1 MSDDYGFDDAFDDS
15 FLREVDNITA
25 VASTSAAAAAG
36 QTKNIAR
43 TTSHPVTSFNKG
55 WTAAQRSVSAASGSS
70 SRAEAR
76 RLALLGLSSKPP
88 SQGLG
93 FKPIPKNAVASSSRA
108 LHPPAASGSRL
119 GRTSSG
125 PTGVQTHLNFRR
137 ENQTTKGK
145 IWDRTAFAATGR
157 KKVIKNKDALEAQ
170 KKRKRGEAFDDEEDE
185 MDEEEDDWGEPLAPD
200 PKSKVDLSYEPPK
213 HHPDLEATKTYIYPT
228 NRPKRDYQF
237 DIVMACFTDNC
248 LVALPT
254 GLGKTF
260 VAGVVMLNFY
270 RWFPTGKIVF
280 LAPTKP
286 LVNQQIEACQMTCG
300 IPSKDAAVMTGSSVS
315 AKERVKLWQERR
327 VFYCTPQTMYNDL
340 TTGRLDPRDIVLAVF
355 DEAHKA
361 SGSYAYTTILA
372 YLTAHQPHFRVLAL
386 TATPGADVP
395 KVQGVVDA
403 LHISR
408 IEIREAEDPAIS
420 KYMNEKHTE
429 QHVVPM
435 SDVIEGFRDR
445 WAVLMRPMVQKL
457 VDKGVLM
464 DRDLD
469 TKRLK
474 PFRLTA
480 KRMEISRDR
489 TSGVRWALGSLQS
502 LEQMARA
509 MTHLLEF
516 SLGMFR
522 ATLLEIA
529 GNTSQET
536 GKKVGSK
543 GNSNS
548 LRNNLEF
555 QKLLRDVEAE
565 MNLMRIGAGGRG
577 RSDAHPKMGKTL
589 ELLLAHFTQ
598 AAEDEKVHGIKND
611 TRAMV
616 FCSFRHCVLEVVD
629 MLNDHPALL
638 KATKFVG
645 QSQGKQENDKGFN
658 QKEQKKT
665 IVDFKEGKHNIL
677 VSTSIGEEGLDI
689 GEVDFVIIYDMPK
702 QSIKL
707 LQRIGRTG
715 RKRSGQVHVLMSG
728 NREDLNWDSAQ
739 QTHREIQEEIL
750 HSRNLELFED
760 VERLL
765 PVGPFPKCE
774 EKEMPVDPWDPED
787 QKRKIVATPKSKT
800 KAKDKE
806 AGAGAV
812 QRGDAIPEGA
822 ANGFRSVAE
831 LLREQGKPKR
841 KGASPVRSESGGD
854 DDVVEDEELLYGP
867 KVAKGKK
874 GKAVVEEDEEAAEP
888 KEDPTDPKVIRRK
901 KDEEERKRQESIDR
915 IGLDFFHPS
924 GPLRNGPR
932 LPDLTPPSSP
942 SPSPVRKRATH
953 PPGSPDSDSEP
964 HMQAHKLRGMGR
976 LSPATAA
983 LVGFS
988 QIDPIDLSWNDS
1000 DEEDETLVPS
1010 APPRRIGLSKSRPAS
1025 QVVTKATPLGP
1036 SRSTLDMPPPPIPAH
1051 RSSSPAG
1058 PRSVPTPGIE
1068 ATQFLVRRPVARR
1081 ARIFE
1086 TSSDKEA
1093 KSGPVDE
1100 DAVSSPFLPLRGGAA
1115 RVATVS
1121 SDPASSPVVPRRPR
1135 PKGKGKVPK
1144 AQVQQ
1149 YFDVDVEISGT
1160 DSADEPSQDEETESD
1175 RKFAGKDFA
1184 PTQAPKGYNQRAVY
1198 LAGLSTQAGSK
1209 AGLGVNPRGN
1219 PEGFLAKARRPV
1231 LVTDDERN
1239 SENEYELGSFVVQDD
1254 EDLGFDACE

>member
-1 MSDDYGFDDAFDDS
+1 MS
-15 FLREVDNITA
+15 E
-25 VASTSAAAAAG
+25 
-36 QTKNIAR
+36 
-43 TTSHPVTSFNKG
+43 
-55 WTAAQRSVSAASGSS
+55 
-70 SRAEAR
+70 
-76 RLALLGLSSKPP
+76 
-88 SQGLG
+88 
-93 FKPIPKNAVASSSRA
+93 
-108 LHPPAASGSRL
+108 
-119 GRTSSG
+119 
-125 PTGVQTHLNFRR
+125 
-137 ENQTTKGK
+137 
-145 IWDRTAFAATGR
+145 
-157 KKVIKNKDALEAQ
+157 
-170 KKRKRGEAFDDEEDE
+170 
-185 MDEEEDDWGEPLAPD
+185 
-200 PKSKVDLSYEPPK
+200 
-213 HHPDLEATKTYIYPT
+213 
-228 NRPKRDYQF
+228 
-237 DIVMACFTDNC
+237 
-248 LVALPT
+248 
-254 GLGKTF
+254 
-260 VAGVVMLNFY
+260 
-270 RWFPTGKIVF
+270 
-280 LAPTKP
+280 
-286 LVNQQIEACQMTCG
+286 
-300 IPSKDAAVMTGSSVS
+300 
-315 AKERVKLWQERR
+315 
-327 VFYCTPQTMYNDL
+327 
-340 TTGRLDPRDIVLAVF
+340 
-355 DEAHKA
+355 
-361 SGSYAYTTILA
+361 
-372 YLTAHQPHFRVLAL
+372 
-386 TATPGADVP
+386 
-395 KVQGVVDA
+395 
-403 LHISR
+403 
-408 IEIREAEDPAIS
+408 
-420 KYMNEKHTE
+420 
-429 QHVVPM
+429 
-435 SDVIEGFRDR
+435 
-445 WAVLMRPMVQKL
+445 
-457 VDKGVLM
+457 
-464 DRDLD
+464 
-469 TKRLK
+469 
-474 PFRLTA
+474 
-480 KRMEISRDR
+480 
-489 TSGVRWALGSLQS
+489 
-502 LEQMARA
+502 
-509 MTHLLEF
+509 
-516 SLGMFR
+516 
-522 ATLLEIA
+522 
-529 GNTSQET
+529 
-536 GKKVGSK
+536 
-543 GNSNS
+543 
-548 LRNNLEF
+548 
-555 QKLLRDVEAE
+555 
-565 MNLMRIGAGGRG
+565 
-577 RSDAHPKMGKTL
+577 
-589 ELLLAHFTQ
+589 
-598 AAEDEKVHGIKND
+598 
-611 TRAMV
+611 
-616 FCSFRHCVLEVVD
+616 
-629 MLNDHPALL
+629 
-638 KATKFVG
+638 
-645 QSQGKQENDKGFN
+645 
-658 QKEQKKT
+658 
-665 IVDFKEGKHNIL
+665 
-677 VSTSIGEEGLDI
+677 
-689 GEVDFVIIYDMPK
+689 
-702 QSIKL
+702 
-707 LQRIGRTG
+707 
-715 RKRSGQVHVLMSG
+715 

-831 LLREQGKPKR
+831 LLREQGKPVAGKGKAKAGLATTTGKGKGKATADAGEGKGKKR

-867 KVAKGKK
+867 VKTAAGRPAKKTKKVAEGGAKAKKVAKGKK

-1000 DEEDETLVPS
+1000 DEEVVALPRILTQEKYVDEDETLVPS

-1068 ATQFLVRRPVARR
+1068 ATQFPVRRPVARR

-1149 YFDVDVEISGT
+1149 YVS
-1160 DSADEPSQDEETESD
+1160 
-1175 RKFAGKDFA
+1175 
-1184 PTQAPKGYNQRAVY
+1184 Y
-1198 LAGLSTQAGSK
+1198 LHSSL
-1209 AGLGVNPRGN
+1209 P
-1219 PEGFLAKARRPV
+1219 P
-1231 LVTDDERN
+1231 
-1239 SENEYELGSFVVQDD
+1239 
-1254 EDLGFDACE
+1254 